1 MNAKTLHQNAQ
12 PLSPSSLQTS
22 GKNKLAEGF
31 RFGLKQL
38 VQVLSP
44 SQEPRIQARSSQDG
58 QTLFDAYDPVTQ
70 QRIRGVSEADLRAWL
85 EQRYY
90 AAADF
95 S

>member
-1 MNAKTLHQNAQ
+1 MTTCQD
-12 PLSPSSLQTS
+12 
-22 GKNKLAEGF
+22 
-31 RFGLKQL
+31 
-38 VQVLSP
+38 
-44 SQEPRIQARSSQDG
+44 PRIQARSSQDG

-70 QRIRGVSEADLRAWL
+70 QRIRGVSEAGLRAWL